1 MENTTFK
8 IYFHSDEKYF
18 PSDFQYFTENSD
30 LIVDGENLG
39 KKTQL
44 QLASFACPD
53 PTNTKNVYLNASN
66 SIIKGNTCL
75 DPAKIPLY
83 YVDSEYEG
91 LKYRTFILF
100 YPYNGD
106 YNLLIAK
113 TGQHWG
119 DIERFT
125 VEYDKDG
132 KINRIYF
139 GAHGDVDG
147 RWVNAADLEM
157 EDGRIVLYSA
167 KNGHGFYPKKGMY
180 LRLFGLANDVTNKGK
195 SLVPTVFIP
204 IKSIL
209 NDNLEET
216 GLAYFCGKIGKNGIS
231 SVIYKGWLYKKEEES
246 NPPRMINSSVY
257 YSAVVLVAII
267 LLLISYKL
275 YSFGFRKSGKAPLY
289 VISFVLLVVL
299 ILLYI
304 RNIIVKSG
312 E

>member
-1 MENTTFK
+1 MENTKFK
-8 IYFHSDEKYF
+8 IYFHSDEIYF

-30 LIVDGENLG
+30 LIVNGENLG
-39 KKTQL
+39 KKTQV
-44 QLASFACPD
+44 QLASFACQD
-53 PTNTKNVYLNASN
+53 PNAYLNASD
-66 SIIKGNTCL
+66 SIKKGNTSL
-75 DPAKIPLY
+75 DSSKIPLY

-91 LKYRTFILF
+91 LKYKTFILF
-100 YPYNGD
+100 YPYNGE

-125 VEYDKDG
+125 VEYEKDG

-139 GAHGDVDG
+139 GAHGDGDG

-157 EDGRIVLYSA
+157 EDGNIVLYSA
-167 KNGHGFYPKKGMY
+167 KSGHGFYPNKGMY

-204 IKSIL
+204 ITFPTSE
-209 NDNLEET
+209 NLEET
-216 GLAYFCGKIGKNGIS
+216 GLAYFCGKIGKKGIS
-231 SVIYKGWLYKKEEES
+231 SVIDKGWLYKKEVES
-246 NPPRMINSSVY
+246 NPPSMINSSVY
-257 YSAVVLVAII
+257 YSAVVLFTII

-275 YSFGFRKSGKAPLY
+275 YSFGFRKSGKDPLFT
-289 VISFVLLVVL
+289 ISFILLLVL